1 MGSLHLTLIR
11 PHLYEGKA
19 HDAMEPLVMALLEG
33 LSPPWVETVFYD
45 DRIEAVPVEEP
56 TDLVA
61 ITVETYTARRAYRI
75 ADRYRRR
82 GVPVVMG
89 GYHPTL
95 LSGEAAEHADALVLG
110 DAEGVW
116 ETVLEDARA
125 GRLRAIY
132 RQERPPPLAGQR
144 PDRGIFG
151 GKRYAPISLVQFG
164 RGCRYACDFCSIRAF
179 YGSSVRYRPVAEVL
193 EEIEGLDGRLTLF
206 VDDNLFADPARAR
219 QLVSGLEGTGVR
231 WACQCTLDVAD
242 DPDLVRRMAAA
253 GCVLA
258 LIGFESLDA
267 GSLRQMGKGWHL
279 KSVAYADA
287 IRRIRDAGIMVYG
300 SFLFGYDGDTADSF
314 DRTLEFALRH
324 KLCLANFNPLTPTPG
339 APLYARL
346 EREGRL
352 IHDRWWLD
360 PSFRYG
366 DAMFH
371 PRGMTAEELTR
382 GCYRARRSFNTFGSI
397 ARRLVGRRGNHDG
410 LRGAGIYLLANFVSR
425 REIHAKQGRELGA
438 A

>member
-1 MGSLHLTLIR
+1 MGSLRLTLIR
-11 PHLYEGKA
+11 PHLYEGVA

-33 LSPPWVETVFYD
+33 LSPPWVETVFHD
-45 DRIEAVPVEEP
+45 DRIEAVPLEKP

-61 ITVETYTARRAYRI
+61 MTVETYTARRAYRI
-75 ADRYRRR
+75 ADGYRRR

-95 LSGEAAEHADALVLG
+95 LPGEAARHADALVLG

-116 ETVLEDARA
+116 ATVLEDARA
-125 GRLRAIY
+125 GRLRPIY
-132 RQERPPPLAGQR
+132 RQDRPPPLAGRR

-193 EEIEGLDGRLTLF
+193 EEIEGLDGRLVLF

-219 QLVSGLEGTGVR
+219 RLIAGLEGTGVR

-267 GSLRQMGKGWHL
+267 ASLRQMGKGWHL

-287 IRRIRDAGIMVYG
+287 VRRIRDAGIMVYG

-314 DRTLEFALRH
+314 DRTLEFALRN

-339 APLYARL
+339 APLYDRL

-382 GCYRARRSFNTFGSI
+382 GCYRARRSFKTFGS
-397 ARRLVGRRGNHDG
+397 RRLVGRRGNHDG
-410 LRGAGIYLLANFVSR
+410 LRGAGLYLLANLVSR